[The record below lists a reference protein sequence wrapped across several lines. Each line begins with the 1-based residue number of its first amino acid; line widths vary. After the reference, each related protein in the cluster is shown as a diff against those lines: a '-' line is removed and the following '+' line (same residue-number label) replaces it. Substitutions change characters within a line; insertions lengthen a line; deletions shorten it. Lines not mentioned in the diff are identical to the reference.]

1 MGLRLTFL
9 GAVGSVTGSRYLL
22 EADDARIL
30 VDSGMFQE
38 RQNLGLNWENYGLSP
53 ARLDAVVIT
62 HAHMDHSGWLPKL
75 VKDGFHGPI
84 YCTSPT
90 ADLIPIIINDIAKIQ
105 EEDARNKAKRHAKE
119 GRKPKFP
126 PVPLYTGDD
135 AAKTIKQLRPVAALG
150 ESVQV
155 AKGVTATW
163 NENGHILGATWVEID
178 AGGKRIVFSG
188 DIGRWDRPILNDPI
202 PPRQAD
208 YVVIESTYGN
218 RNHVAGDVEEQ
229 LGEVIA
235 ESAARGGNLLIPS
248 FSVERA
254 QELLHSLSSLM
265 YRGKLA
271 HEGIYLDSPMATR
284 ATKVYTEHP
293 EAFDEEM
300 RELMQTNR
308 SPFSFPG
315 LHYVE
320 SPDDSK
326 RLNNIR
332 KDAVII
338 AGNGMCTGGRIKHH
352 LLHHL
357 SRTETIVLFV
367 GFQAPG
373 TLGRQLLEG
382 VKEVRLFNTM
392 IPVRAEMRQLY
403 GISGHA
409 DQTELLR
416 WAGDFAVAPTHCFVT
431 HGEPESASALAGV
444 LHERYGWQTST
455 PSLRESATL

>member
-1 MGLRLTFL
+1 M
-9 GAVGSVTGSRYLL
+9 
-22 EADDARIL
+22 
-30 VDSGMFQE
+30 
-38 RQNLGLNWENYGLSP
+38 
-53 ARLDAVVIT
+53 
-62 HAHMDHSGWLPKL
+62 
-75 VKDGFHGPI
+75 
-84 YCTSPT
+84 
-90 ADLIPIIINDIAKIQ
+90 
-105 EEDARNKAKRHAKE
+105 
-119 GRKPKFP
+119 
-126 PVPLYTGDD
+126 
-135 AAKTIKQLRPVAALG
+135 
-150 ESVQV
+150 QV
-155 AKGVTATW
+155 ADGITASW
-163 NENGHILGATWVEID
+163 HENGHILGATWVEIN

-208 YVVIESTYGN
+208 YLVIESTYGN
-218 RNHVAGDVEEQ
+218 RNHIPGDVEEQ
-229 LGEVIA
+229 LGKVIA

-248 FSVERA
+248 FSIERA
-254 QELLHSLSSLM
+254 QELLHSLSSLK
-265 YRGKLA
+265 YQGKLA

-300 RELMQTNR
+300 QGLMHNNR

-315 LHYVE
+315 LQYVE

-326 RLNNIR
+326 RLNNLR
-332 KDAVII
+332 KGAVII

-357 SRTETIVLFV
+357 SREETIVLFV

-382 VKEVRLFNTM
+382 ANEVRLFNTM

-416 WAGDFAVAPTHCFVT
+416 WAGDFTAPPKHCFVT
-431 HGEPESASALAGV
+431 HGEPDAASTLASM
-444 LHERYGWQTST
+444 LHKQYGWETST
-455 PSLRESATL
+455 PALRESAML